1 MNTTVKMC
9 ELLNHLGYHITY
21 EELQK
26 DDIDLG
32 DFIVDSLEFVTLIV
46 EIENTFLI
54 ELPDEFLDFDIL
66 ASLRGMISAVEA
78 LVCQNTEK
86 KGKDTYNEAAK
97 ED

>member
-1 MNTTVKMC
+1 MNITVKMC

-54 ELPDEFLDFDIL
+54 ELPYVFLDFGIL
-66 ASLRGMISAVEA
+66 ASLMWMISAVEA
-78 LVCQNTEK
+78 LVCQNNEK
-86 KGKDTYNEAAK
+86 KGRDTFDEAAK
-97 ED
+97 EN